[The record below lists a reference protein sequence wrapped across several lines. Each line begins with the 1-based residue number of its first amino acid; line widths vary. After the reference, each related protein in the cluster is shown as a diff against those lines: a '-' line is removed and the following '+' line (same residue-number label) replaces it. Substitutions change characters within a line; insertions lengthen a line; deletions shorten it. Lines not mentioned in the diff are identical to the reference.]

1 MFTEIEKIYYLYI
14 YQLNFLVALKDLGER
29 QIEIGKNKF
38 IKTEEDLNP
47 NMKFVNNQV
56 FLQLDQNE
64 ERLSFNS
71 KHKNISW
78 DLHDE
83 LLVKTFQRIVAS
95 KRYQEY
101 MVEESLS
108 FEEDQ
113 KFVGKLFLKY
123 VAEK

>member
-1 MFTEIEKIYYLYI
+1 M
-14 YQLNFLVALKDLGER
+14 VALKDLAER

-71 KHKNISW
+71 KHKKIS
-78 DLHDE
+78 
-83 LLVKTFQRIVAS
+83 
-95 KRYQEY
+95 
-101 MVEESLS
+101 
-108 FEEDQ
+108 
-113 KFVGKLFLKY
+113 VGLTR
-123 VAEK
+123 